1 MVSAQDDGSFSINS
15 ESFSNAY
22 YWDIVS
28 DANTEFLE
36 LSVFVNPTTPIGHI
50 AEFEI
55 IINQLNTD
63 YESSITFSMPVGQVI
78 ENFESNLD
86 NLGWGMSGPADWGI
100 DMNEFNSGSASS
112 KSGSIGDDE
121 SSDISITLEVTAD
134 GEIDFY
140 YKVSAEYPTSG
151 DYFYDGLEFYID
163 NTLIGQYQS
172 TTNGGSPWS
181 NVYYP
186 VTAGEHTF
194 TWSYVKDGAG
204 GTTDC
209 FQTNCAD
216 AAWIDDIQFPP
227 CVGSSGVLLG
237 GN

>member
-1 MVSAQDDGSFSINS
+1 LEITTTDQYEGYYSAQ
-15 ESFSNAY
+15 
-22 YWDIVS
+22 
-28 DANTEFLE
+28 
-36 LSVFVNPTTPIGHI
+36 
-50 AEFEI
+50 
-55 IINQLNTD
+55 
-63 YESSITFSMPVGQVI
+63 
-78 ENFESNLD
+78 
-86 NLGWGMSGPADWGI
+86 
-100 DMNEFNSGSASS
+100 
-112 KSGSIGDDE
+112 
-121 SSDISITLEVTAD
+121 
-134 GEIDFY
+134 
-140 YKVSAEYPTSG
+140 SG
-151 DYFYDGLEFYID
+151 DIDHSQTSQMSVMMEVGVIGGYIEFHYRVASEYSPSGENFYDGLEFYID

-216 AAWIDDIQFPP
+216 AAWRDDIQFPP
-227 CVGSSGVLLG
+227 SNTPLDPTHG